1 MCDWKCNQGRN
12 CSCARHYSASDLLLP
27 IAFTLLA
34 VGLALL
40 AW

>member
-1 MCDWKCNQGRN
+1 MCNGNCTQGRN
-12 CSCARHYSASDLLLP
+12 CDCKPNYHASDLLLP